1 MKTTKQIY
9 KVLLT
14 SIFIVVI
21 INTSIAQERKESFEK
36 NYKISSTGNFN
47 FSCYD
52 TDLKVNTWNKGEVK
66 IMGEIIIVG
75 GDPDDQEKLIE
86 VFKNPEVSS
95 TPSSLRIETDLA
107 KNTIIIGPF
116 KKITLVSGKTIRI
129 DKYKVKYTL
138 WIPESIN
145 FDLKSKYNNI
155 DIATLKGN
163 VNFNLYEVD
172 LTLVSFNMGDFDMKY
187 SSAELGKG
195 EKARFDIYECE
206 IEAKEINEII
216 ANTKYS
222 EYKFENVGKLA
233 INSYEDEFE
242 FQNLKQGIT
251 GQAKYSNINIAS
263 NVDLITI
270 DVYETDIEVLNVKKV
285 EYTSKYSKFR
295 AQNVDVFKCNNLYE
309 AKIFAATVGEFSIQE
324 SKYDNVSFQK
334 ITKSIEVPSA
344 YELDLNVG
352 AVESSFEKFYGN
364 FRYGTI
370 NLPLSS
376 NLEFSLDFETTYG
389 NVDFPKDRI
398 KVKDLH
404 IKESNKHSFEGATSE
419 NPKCSIKFKAYDAN
433 IDLD

>member
-1 MKTTKQIY
+1 MKITKQIY

-14 SIFIVVI
+14 SIFVVI
-21 INTSIAQERKESFEK
+21 IINTNIAQERKESFEK
-36 NYKISSTGNFN
+36 IYKISPTGDLN

-86 VFKNPEVSS
+86 VFKSPEISS
-95 TPSSLRIETDLA
+95 TSTSLRIETDLA
-107 KNTIIIGPF
+107 KNTIVIGPF

-163 VNFNLYEVD
+163 VDFDLYEVD
-172 LTLVSFNMGDFDMKY
+172 LTLVSFNKGDFNMKY

-233 INSYEDEFE
+233 INSYEDEFD

-285 EYTSKYSKFR
+285 EYTSKYSKFK
-295 AQNVDVFKCNNLYE
+295 AQNVDVFECSNLYE

-352 AVESSFEKFYGN
+352 AVESSFEKFYGD

-370 NLPLSS
+370 NLPLSP

-389 NVDFPKDRI
+389 DIDFPKDRI

-419 NPKCSIKFKAYDAN
+419 NPKCAIKFKAYDAN

>member
-1 MKTTKQIY
+1 
-9 KVLLT
+9 
-14 SIFIVVI
+14 
-21 INTSIAQERKESFEK
+21 
-36 NYKISSTGNFN
+36 
-47 FSCYD
+47 
-52 TDLKVNTWNKGEVK
+52 
-66 IMGEIIIVG
+66 MGEIIIGG
-75 GDPDDQEKLIE
+75 GDPDAQEKLIE

-95 TPSSLRIETDLA
+95 SPSSLRIETDLA
-107 KNTIIIGPF
+107 KSTIVIGPF

-129 DKYKVKYTL
+129 DKYEVKYTL
-138 WIPESIN
+138 WIPENIN

-155 DIATLKGN
+155 DIAILKGN
-163 VNFNLYEVD
+163 VDFDLYEVD
-172 LTLVSFNMGDFDMKY
+172 LTLVSFKEGDFDMKY
-187 SSAELGKG
+187 SSVELGKG

-222 EYKFENVGKLA
+222 EYKFENAEKLA

-309 AKIFAATVGEFSIQE
+309 AKIFAASVGEFSIRE
-324 SKYDNVSFQK
+324 SKYDNVNFEK
-334 ITKSIEVPSA
+334 ITKSIEIPSA
-344 YELDLNVG
+344 YELDLHVNT
-352 AVESSFEKFYGN
+352 VESSFERFYGD
-364 FRYGTI
+364 FKYGTI
-370 NLPLSS
+370 NLPLSP
-376 NLEFSLDFETTYG
+376 NLEFRLDFETIYG
-389 NVDFPKDRI
+389 DVDFPKDRI
-398 KVKDLH
+398 KVRDFN

-419 NPKCSIKFKAYDAN
+419 NPKCNIKFKAYDAD